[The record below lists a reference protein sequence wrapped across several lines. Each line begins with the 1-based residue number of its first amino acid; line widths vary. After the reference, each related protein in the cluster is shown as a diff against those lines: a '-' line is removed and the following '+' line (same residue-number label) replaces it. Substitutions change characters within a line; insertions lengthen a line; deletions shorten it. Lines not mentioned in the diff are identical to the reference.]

1 MDRPLQVLEAHM
13 KIDKIAEKMAEK
25 TTVTAV
31 ETAFS
36 GVPTGAAFELVRD
49 AFGRLILTN
58 ADGLV
63 FEQVSPVRSFPIQ
76 DPEHGIAMVST
87 DGREVAWID
96 DLQLLPVTQRALIID
111 ELAAREFVPAILR
124 IIAVTS
130 YATPSTWTVLTDRG
144 ETTLVLR
151 GEEDIRRIHPDTL
164 LVSDIHGIQFL
175 IRNLP
180 DLDKHSKKILDRFL

>member
-1 MDRPLQVLEAHM
+1 MTNAIATATLAEAESEAAPAT
-13 KIDKIAEKMAEK
+13 I
-25 TTVTAV
+25 
-31 ETAFS
+31 
-36 GVPTGAAFELVRD
+36 GAGFELVRN
-49 AFGRLILTN
+49 AFGHLNLTR
-58 ADGLV
+58 ADGLM

-76 DPEHGIAMVST
+76 DSEHGIAIVST

-96 DLQLLPVTQRALIID
+96 DLQQLPEAQRALIID

-124 IIAVTS
+124 IVAVTS

-151 GEEDIRRIHPDTL
+151 GEEDIRRVHPDTL

>member
-1 MDRPLQVLEAHM
+1 MKEHM
-13 KIDKIAEKMAEK
+13 TAAIE
-25 TTVTAV
+25 TT
-31 ETAFS
+31 ETA
-36 GVPTGAAFELVRD
+36 GAEVTNFKLERNS
-49 AFGRLILTN
+49 FGHLNLTN
-58 ADGLV
+58 ADGHL
-63 FEQVSPVRSFPIQ
+63 FEHVSPVRSFPIQ
-76 DPEHGIAMVST
+76 DPEHGIAMVSS

-96 DLQLLPVTQRALIID
+96 DLQQLPQAQRALIIE
-111 ELAAREFVPAILR
+111 ELAAREFMPAILR
-124 IIAVTS
+124 IVAVTS

-164 LVSDIHGIQFL
+164 LVSDIHGILFL

>member
-1 MDRPLQVLEAHM
+1 MTIETKVT
-13 KIDKIAEKMAEK
+13 IDK
-25 TTVTAV
+25 AV
-31 ETAFS
+31 RNTNETGSPCAAKS
-36 GVPTGAAFELVRD
+36 AAFDLLRN
-49 AFGRLILTN
+49 AFGHLNLTN
-58 ADGLV
+58 ADGQV

-96 DLQLLPVTQRALIID
+96 DLQDLSAVHRALIVD
-111 ELAAREFVPAILR
+111 EMAAREFVPAILR
-124 IIAVTS
+124 IVAVTS

-151 GEEDIRRIHPDTL
+151 GEEDIRRVHPDTL